1 MIYKPHGYQE
11 RAMRY
16 ILDKPFSALFLDL
29 GLGKT
34 STTLTAI
41 DLLIND
47 YFAVD
52 RVLVIAPLRVA
63 QSTWTDEI
71 EKWDH
76 LKHLT
81 VSKILGTEANRK
93 AALLKKADIYI
104 INRENTPWLVSH
116 LAGHWIF
123 DMVVIDELSSFKSA
137 KSSRFK
143 ALRSVRPKMRRVVGL
158 TGTPTP
164 NGLIDLWGQMFLIDM
179 GERLGK
185 SITNYRQ
192 HFFHPGASNGHVV
205 YNYKINKGSEEEIYN
220 RIGDICIS
228 MKAVDYLDLP
238 ERVDHNVKLQL
249 SEEQFKRYT
258 DFEKSQ
264 VLELLSGPEIFVAN
278 AAALTNKLLQYANGA
293 LYDEDKNWHGVH
305 DIKLDAL
312 EEIIE
317 EANGKPVLVFYSYK
331 HDLERITKKFGERVK
346 ILDGHDDIKKWND
359 GGIEILVA
367 HPASAG
373 HGLNL
378 QKGGNIIVWFG
389 LPWSLELYQQ
399 AVARLHRQGQTSV
412 VMNYRLI
419 VKGTMDEDVLRAL
432 DWKAVGQDALM
443 EAVKARIEK
452 YKESL

>member
-1 MIYKPHGYQE
+1 M
-11 RAMRY
+11 
-16 ILDKPFSALFLDL
+16 

-34 STTLTAI
+34 VSTLTAI
-41 DLLIND
+41 DSLLND

-52 RVLVIAPLRVA
+52 RILVIAPLRVA

-81 VSKILGTEANRK
+81 VSKILGSEPNRK

-104 INRENTPWLVSH
+104 INRENVPWLVSH

-158 TGTPTP
+158 TGTPSP
-164 NGLIDLWGQMFLIDM
+164 NGLIDLWSQMFLIDM

-192 HFFHPGASNGHVV
+192 HFFHPGAANGHVV

-238 ERVDHNVKLQL
+238 ERVDHNIKLEL
-249 SEEQFKRYT
+249 SEEQFKQYCE
-258 DFEKSQ
+258 FEKSQ
-264 VLELLSGPEIFVAN
+264 VLELLSGPEISVAN

-293 LYDEDKNWHGVH
+293 LYDEDKNWHEVH

-331 HDLERITKKFGERVK
+331 HDLERIAKKFGKRVRT
-346 ILDGHDDIKKWND
+346 LDGPAEIKQWND
-359 GGIEILVA
+359 GKIEILIA

-399 AVARLHRQGQTSV
+399 AVARLHRQGQTSM

-419 VKGTMDEDVLRAL
+419 VKGTMDQDVLRAL
-432 DWKAVGQDALM
+432 DYKAVGQDALM

-452 YKESL
+452 YKDMI

>member
-1 MIYKPHGYQE
+1 MKYVPHKYQE
-11 RAMRY
+11 QSVQY
-16 ILDKPFSALFLDL
+16 IIDRPFSALFLDL

-47 YFAVD
+47 YFEVD

-71 EKWDH
+71 DKWDH

-81 VSKILGTEANRK
+81 VSKILGTESNRK

-104 INRENTPWLVSH
+104 INRENVPWLVSH

-123 DMVVIDELSSFKSA
+123 DMVVIDELSSFKSP
-137 KSSRFK
+137 KSARFK

-158 TGTPTP
+158 TGTPSP
-164 NGLIDLWGQMFLIDM
+164 NGLIDLWSQMFLIDM
-179 GERLGK
+179 GQRLGK
-185 SITNYRQ
+185 SVTAYRQ
-192 HFFHPGASNGHVV
+192 NFFHPGASNGQVV
-205 YNYKINKGSEEEIYN
+205 FNYKINKGSEEEIYS

-228 MKAVDYLDLP
+228 MKAVDYLNVP
-238 ERVDHNVKLQL
+238 ERMDHSIKVLLTDAQKEQY
-249 SEEQFKRYT
+249 EE
-258 DFEKSQ
+258 FEKSQ
-264 VLELLSGPEIFVAN
+264 VLALCSGPEISVAN

-293 LYDEDKNWHGVH
+293 LYDEDKNWHEVH
-305 DIKLDAL
+305 DAKLDAL

-331 HDLERITKKFGERVK
+331 HDLARIQKKFGKVVRV
-346 ILDGHDDIKKWND
+346 LETDQDIKDWNA
-359 GGIEILVA
+359 GKIEILIA

-378 QKGGNIIVWFG
+378 QHGGNIIVWFG

-399 AVARLHRQGQTSV
+399 AVARLHRQGQTSI

-419 VKGTMDEDVLRAL
+419 TKGTLDEDVLMAL
-432 DWKAVGQDALM
+432 DRKAIGQDALM

-452 YKESL
+452 YKDSL